1 MEVVTKMIKAELID
15 KLIKVVT
22 EREQYQRAYNDIG
35 FEAQMDV
42 EGNTLYDCIIKSNDV
57 INDIRNELISDGKE
71 ESESIT
77 IGDTIYSFRTVI

>member
-1 MEVVTKMIKAELID
+1 MIKAELID

-35 FEAQMDV
+35 FDAQGDI
-42 EGNTLYDCIIKSNDV
+42 EGNALNDCIIKSNDV
-57 INDIRNELISDGKE
+57 INDIRNKLIGDEKE